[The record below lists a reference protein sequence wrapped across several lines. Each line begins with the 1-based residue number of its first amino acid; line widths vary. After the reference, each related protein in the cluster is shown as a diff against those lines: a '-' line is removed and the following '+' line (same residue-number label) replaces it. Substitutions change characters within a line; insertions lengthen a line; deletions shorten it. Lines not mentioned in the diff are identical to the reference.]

1 MKKEP
6 GRLARIIK
14 GAGLVA
20 GGILISPIALL
31 IAIVPRKLY
40 KPVFLLIALGL
51 GYKYIYPRGSL
62 TAGVHRLADALA
74 SGVALTENAGKPLWK
89 WLDNETNATF
99 LASIVAL
106 ATLIGTI
113 IARRSDLKRERGQ
126 QIAKVTPRMTVRF
139 APTSDGKFN
148 CTLLNIGGGT
158 ALAVKFSFHI
168 LDNPGNHSY
177 SEDVWRIR
185 NSESYHYILPEAR
198 DPKTILIDPIDTSR
212 SPELMVK
219 CDYMDVLDRE
229 HRAFAYGGQSSDGT
243 FMSVGTWHTITTAK
257 GQNVSL
263 WARAGA
269 YVFLQSERGFARISN
284 VTRRFAPSDEEKN
297 RDWKRGKQKVVKSE
311 SDVSSSG
318 PENK

>member
-1 MKKEP
+1 MKRRS
-6 GRLARIIK
+6 GSFVTLIK
-14 GAGLVA
+14 GAGVVA
-20 GGILISPIALL
+20 GGILISPLALL

-40 KPVFLLIALGL
+40 KPVFSLIALGL

-62 TAGVHRLADALA
+62 KAGVHRLADAFA
-74 SGVALTENAGKPLWK
+74 DGVALTVNAGKPLWK

-113 IARRSDLKRERGQ
+113 IARRGDLKRERGQ
-126 QIAKVTPRMTVRF
+126 QIAKLTPRMTVGF
-139 APTSDGKFN
+139 APTRDGKFQ

-177 SEDVWRIR
+177 SENVWRVR
-185 NSESYHYILPEAR
+185 DSENYHFVLPEAK
-198 DPKTILIDPIDTSR
+198 DPKTILIEQIGTSR

-219 CDYMDVLDRE
+219 CDYMDVLDRD
-229 HRAFAYGGQSSDGT
+229 HRAFAYGAQSRDGT

-269 YVFLQSERGFARISN
+269 YIFLQSERGFARISN
-284 VTRRFAPSDEEKN
+284 ATRHFLPSEEEQD
-297 RDWKRGKQKVVKSE
+297 RDWRRGKQKVVESK

-318 PENK
+318 PEKS